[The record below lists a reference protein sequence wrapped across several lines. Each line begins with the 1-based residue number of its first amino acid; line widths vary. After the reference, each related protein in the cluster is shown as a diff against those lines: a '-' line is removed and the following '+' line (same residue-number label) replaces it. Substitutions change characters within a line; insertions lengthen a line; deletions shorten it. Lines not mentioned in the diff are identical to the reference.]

1 MWEGQLSHG
10 SNSHSSDS
18 HGSDSHGSNETGDK
32 TGGGAGQWMRRV
44 GRYSMVARLRSPAVW

>member
-10 SNSHSSDS
+10 SDS